1 MLKNYIKKSI
11 QITNGL
17 IGDNMKKIIYKAP
30 NGKLLRLQL
39 NAEDGVIKNIK
50 IAGDFFI
57 HPEKA
62 ILDIERFLVGKKIN
76 DIKGALGKFLLNNNV
91 IIIGFK
97 PTDLFDALSNDKK

>member
-11 QITNGL
+11 QIINGL
-17 IGDNMKKIIYKAP
+17 IGDNMEKIIYKAP
-30 NGKLLRLQL
+30 NGKLLRVQL

-76 DIKGALGKFLLNNNV
+76 DIESILEEFLLNNN
-91 IIIGFK
+91 ITIIGFK
-97 PTDLFDALSNDKK
+97 PTDLSNALSSNKK

>member
-30 NGKLLRLQL
+30 NGKLLRLQVSVE
-39 NAEDGVIKNIK
+39 NGVIKNIK
-50 IAGDFFI
+50 IAGDFYV

-62 ILDIERFLVGKKIN
+62 ILDIERFLAGKKIN
-76 DIKGALGKFLLNNNV
+76 NIKSVLEKFLLNNNI

-97 PTDLFDALSNDKK
+97 PTDIFNVLSNNNK

>member
-1 MLKNYIKKSI
+1 MLKNYIKKNI
-11 QITNGL
+11 QAISGL

-30 NGKLLRLQL
+30 NGKLLRVQL
-39 NAEDGVIKNIK
+39 NAEGGVIKNIK

-62 ILDIERFLVGKKIN
+62 ILDIERFLAGKKIN
-76 DIKGALGKFLLNNNV
+76 DIETALREFLLNNNV

>member
-1 MLKNYIKKSI
+1 
-11 QITNGL
+11 
-17 IGDNMKKIIYKAP
+17 MKKIIYKVP
-30 NGKLLRLQL
+30 GGKLLRVQL

-62 ILDIERFLVGKKIN
+62 ILDIEQFLVGKKIN
-76 DIKGALGKFLLNNNV
+76 DIKSMLGEFLLNNNI

-97 PTDLFDALSNDKK
+97 PTDLFNALSNNKK